1 MDRREFLKVS
11 ALCTAAAALPLPV
24 SANTETISTPL
35 DAQGYVREPK
45 RRIPVIASAD
55 IVVVGGGPAGVAA
68 AVSAARE
75 GADVLLIEKNYFL
88 GGLWTGGLVLPVIDT
103 HGKDRNGETIQVM
116 CGFGKEIVDEL
127 LKMNCCIIKNERP
140 VIDPEA
146 TKYLLDRKIE
156 EAGVRI
162 LFNTYVT
169 NVLMSGNEIKTLI
182 IESKSGRCA
191 IQTKLVI
198 DCSGDGDIIEWAGE
212 SFEKRLYQI
221 GAMWRTG
228 GVTIDHKEA
237 TPIPGVINQHM
248 DGEKDQDG
256 LDIFNTSRLQ
266 LKIRK
271 EIWDRV
277 EELKKTPGCEG
288 AYLLETPPM
297 LGVRITRVLDA
308 IHTIRTED
316 YQNYAEYPDTI
327 GVGGRSRGRKPM
339 WQIPYRA
346 LLPKHCPNLI
356 VGGRCIGAEKGVTFD
371 AREVGTCLITGQAAG
386 TAAWIALSQRTSVQD
401 ADISLIQKTLISRG
415 AKIR

>member
-1 MDRREFLKVS
+1 MDRRDFFKVS
-11 ALCTAAAALPLPV
+11 ALCAVGATLPIPT
-24 SANTETISTPL
+24 SGKTETVSTPL
-35 DAQGYVREPK
+35 TAQGYVLEPK
-45 RRIPVIASAD
+45 RKIPVIASSD

-75 GADVLLIEKNYFL
+75 GADVLLIEKNNFL

-103 HGKDRNGETIQVM
+103 HGKNRDGETTQVM
-116 CGFGKEIVDEL
+116 CGFGKEIIDEL
-127 LKMNCCIIKNERP
+127 LGMKACIIKNERP

-162 LFNTYVT
+162 LFHTYVT

-182 IESKSGRCA
+182 TESKSGRCA

-228 GVTIDHKEA
+228 GIAIDHKKA
-237 TPIPGVINQHM
+237 TPIPGVIYQHM
-248 DGEKDQDG
+248 DGEKNQDG
-256 LDIFNTSRLQ
+256 LDIFNLSRLQ
-266 LKIRK
+266 LKIRR
-271 EIWDRV
+271 EIWNQV
-277 EELKKTPGCEG
+277 EELRKTPGCEG
-288 AYLLETPPM
+288 AYLLESPPM

-308 IHTIRTED
+308 VHTIRTED
-316 YQNYAEYPDTI
+316 SMNYAEYPDTI
-327 GVGGRSRGRKPM
+327 GVGGRPGGKKPM
-339 WQIPYRA
+339 WQIPYRS
-346 LLPKHCPNLI
+346 LLPKRCPNLI
-356 VGGRCIGAEKGVTFD
+356 IGGRCIGADKGVTFD

-386 TAAWIALSQRTSVQD
+386 TAAWVALSERTSVQD
-401 ADISLIQKTLISRG
+401 ADISRIQKILISRG